1 MTNINTEAISHRV
14 ATSDDIEL
22 NTYLEIA
29 EGERLGG
36 ESPGVPVRTE
46 SIVILDFGSQYSRLI
61 ARRVREANVYCEIV
75 PFDAGPDILHLQDVK
90 GIILSGGPNSV
101 YESDAPLIPAWIFDA
116 GVPILGI
123 CYGMQALAHQLGG
136 SVIAGIEREYGHALL
151 RLNGAA
157 HELFKGLDTSVP
169 VWMSHGDRI
178 SEMPPGF
185 LSLAFSEN
193 SPCAVMGNEGDA
205 RIRYPVPS

>member
-1 MTNINTEAISHRV
+1 MVKVQTDSRRV

-29 EGERLGG
+29 EGERLSG
-36 ESPGVPVRTE
+36 ESPSVPVRTE

-61 ARRVREANVYCEIV
+61 ARRVREANVYCEII
-75 PFDAGPDILHLQDVK
+75 PFDAGPEVLHLQDVK

-101 YESDAPLIPAWIFDA
+101 YDHGAPLIPSWVFDA
-116 GVPILGI
+116 GVPVLGI

-136 SVIAGIEREYGHALL
+136 AVVAGVEREYGHALL

-157 HELFKGLDTSVP
+157 HPLFSRIGHHRTGLDESRRPNLRDAAGLPIPRVFGKLP
-169 VWMSHGDRI
+169 VR
-178 SEMPPGF
+178 
-185 LSLAFSEN
+185 
-193 SPCAVMGNEGDA
+193 
-205 RIRYPVPS
+205 RYG